1 MRTRDHAL
9 GRLFG
14 GEAGTKR
21 EPAADPLGRRLKFGD
36 ARSTSPWE
44 TIVGVV
50 GQVKQYALDA
60 DSRIALYR
68 PITQGGARSLFVVAR
83 SEGDP
88 RSVMSTATTI
98 VQDLD
103 AGVPIHRMMTMQ
115 DRVDDSLVRRRFSM
129 VLLSLFAGV
138 ALVLA
143 VVGIGGVMA
152 YVVTQGTRDIGI
164 RLALGATPASVLA
177 LVMRQGVLVAAVGV
191 GLGLATAVF
200 ATRLVEGLLFE
211 TPRTDVLTFVATAGG
226 LLVVAALAVLVPA
239 FRASRIDPLISLR
252 HE

>member
-1 MRTRDHAL
+1 
-9 GRLFG
+9 
-14 GEAGTKR
+14 
-21 EPAADPLGRRLKFGD
+21 
-36 ARSTSPWE
+36 
-44 TIVGVV
+44 VV

-83 SEGDP
+83 TEGDP
-88 RSVMSTATTI
+88 RGVMSTTTTL

-103 AGVPIHRMMTMQ
+103 ADVPIHRMMTMQ

-191 GLGLATAVF
+191 GLGLAAAVF

-211 TPRTDVLTFVATAGG
+211 IPRTDVLTFVATAGG
-226 LLVVAALAVLVPA
+226 LLVVAGLAVLVPA
-239 FRASRIDPLISLR
+239 FRASRIDPLVSLR